1 MVSKMNIDKE
11 IKIKEI
17 KSEIQKLYTLK
28 DRLPKS
34 EEQIV
39 QLYELLDQVDTS
51 DKLSAWDKVQI
62 ARVKERPTA
71 KKFIE
76 NIFDDFIELSGD
88 RLIGDDKSIIGGI
101 ATLKDTPVTVI
112 AQEKGSSTQE
122 KVVHNFGMPHP
133 EGYRKVLRLVKQ
145 AEKFN
150 RPVIMFVDTPG
161 AYPGIDA
168 EKRGQGEA
176 IARNLMELS
185 QVSVPII
192 TVILGEGGSGGAL
205 AMAVA
210 DYIFMLEYAVY
221 SILSPEGFAS
231 ILWKDASKASQAS
244 EKMKLT
250 SSDLLELGIID
261 QIIFEPTGGI
271 HNLEEMV
278 YEDMRYILNSKVK
291 ELRKVGKRSLI
302 SERNKRFRNY

>member
-1 MVSKMNIDKE
+1 MNIDKE
-11 IKIKEI
+11 LKIKEI
-17 KSEIQKLYTLK
+17 KTEIQKLYTMK
-28 DRLPKS
+28 DRLPQAQD
-34 EEQIV
+34 QIV
-39 QLYELLDQVDTS
+39 QLYELLEQIDDS
-51 DKLSAWDKVQI
+51 EKMSAWDKIQI

-76 NIFDDFIELSGD
+76 NVFDDFIETAGD
-88 RLIGDDKSIIGGI
+88 RLLGDDKSIIGGI
-101 ATLKDTPVTVI
+101 ATLDNTVVTVI
-112 AQEKGSSTQE
+112 AQEKGSTTDE
-122 KVVHNFGMPHP
+122 KVFHNFGMPHP

-161 AYPGIDA
+161 AYPGIEA

-176 IARNLMELS
+176 IAKNLMELS
-185 QVSVPII
+185 QVKVPII

-210 DYIFMLEYAVY
+210 DYIYMLEYAVY
-221 SILSPEGFAS
+221 SILSPEGFAT
-231 ILWKDASKASQAS
+231 ILWKDASKAKEAS

-250 SSDLLELGIID
+250 STDLLELGIID
-261 QIIFEPTGGI
+261 QVIFEPTGGI
-271 HNLEEMV
+271 HNLESMV
-278 YEDMRYILNSKVK
+278 YEDMRYILKDKVS
-291 ELRKVGKRSLI
+291 ELNKLGLRTLI

>member
-1 MVSKMNIDKE
+1 MNIDKE
-11 IKIKEI
+11 LKIKEI
-17 KSEIQKLYTLK
+17 KSEIQKLYTMK
-28 DRLPKS
+28 DRLPQAQ
-34 EEQIV
+34 EQIV
-39 QLYELLDQVDTS
+39 QLYELLNQVDNS
-51 DKLSAWDKVQI
+51 DKLDAWDKIQI

-76 NIFDDFIELSGD
+76 NVFDDFIELAGD

-101 ATLKDTPVTVI
+101 ATLGDLVVTVI
-112 AQEKGSSTQE
+112 AQEKGSTTDE
-122 KVVHNFGMPHP
+122 KVKHNFGMPHP

-145 AEKFN
+145 AEKFG

-161 AYPGIDA
+161 AYPGIEA

-176 IARNLMELS
+176 IAKNLMELS
-185 QVSVPII
+185 QVKVPII

-210 DYIFMLEYAVY
+210 DYIYMLEYAVY
-221 SILSPEGFAS
+221 SILSPEGFAT
-231 ILWKDASKASQAS
+231 ILWKDASKAKDAS

-250 SSDLLELGIID
+250 STDLLELGIID

-271 HNLEEMV
+271 HNLESMV
-278 YEDMRYILNSKVK
+278 YEDMRYILKAKVK
-291 ELRKVGKRSLI
+291 ELKKVGLRSLI
-302 SERNKRFRNY
+302 SDRNKRFRNY

>member
-1 MVSKMNIDKE
+1 MNIDKE
-11 IKIKEI
+11 LKIKEI
-17 KSEIQKLYTLK
+17 KSEIQKLYIMK
-28 DRLPKS
+28 DRLPQS

-39 QLYELLDQVDTS
+39 QLYELLDQVDDS
-51 DKLSAWDKVQI
+51 DELSVWDKIKI

-76 NIFDDFIELSGD
+76 NVFDDFIELAGD
-88 RLIGDDKSIIGGI
+88 RLYADDKSIIGGI
-101 ATLKDTPVTVI
+101 ATLGDVNVTVI
-112 AQEKGSSTQE
+112 AQEKGGTTEE
-122 KVVHNFGMPHP
+122 KIYHNFGMPHP

-161 AYPGIDA
+161 AYPGIQA
-168 EKRGQGEA
+168 EERGQGEA

-185 QVSVPII
+185 SVKVPII

-210 DYIFMLEYAVY
+210 DYIYMLEYAVY
-221 SILSPEGFAS
+221 SILSPEGFAT
-231 ILWKDASKASQAS
+231 ILWKDASKAKEAS
-244 EKMKLT
+244 EKMKMT
-250 SSDLLELGIID
+250 SADLLKLGIID
-261 QIIFEPTGGI
+261 QVIFEPTGGI
-271 HNLEEMV
+271 HNHEEMV
-278 YEDMRYILNSKVK
+278 YEDMRYILKAKVK
-291 ELRKVGKRSLI
+291 ELSKATTRSLL

>member
-1 MVSKMNIDKE
+1 MNIDKE